1 MTIGQTIRAIRQVKG
16 ISQKELADICGV
28 SMGAVSAWEQGRND
42 PRPRILNKIAEYCQI
57 PVNDLLHPP
66 EDDIVSIASNATG
79 SGRQFSER
87 ETRLIY
93 KYRKLS
99 PLGKATV
106 NAVIQVQ
113 LEGMKEKL
121 THADILN
128 ESSPSGFYANIKESS
143 PEIQQ
148 EMERYF
154 HYLKAKEASKDTE
167 KQE

>member
-1 MTIGQTIRAIRQVKG
+1 M
-16 ISQKELADICGV
+16 
-28 SMGAVSAWEQGRND
+28 
-42 PRPRILNKIAEYCQI
+42 
-57 PVNDLLHPP
+57 NDLLHPP

-113 LEGMKEKL
+113 LEGLKEKPKY
-121 THADILN
+121 TGVIRD
-128 ESSPSGFYANIKESS
+128 SSPSGFYANIQESS

-154 HYLKAKEASKDTE
+154 HYLKAKEAAKDTE